1 MTKVPTFTRGEVLR
15 ASELNSLALAA
26 ANCAPPPDNSVG
38 KSAGG
43 GGLHTL
49 RFRPAGS
56 TVLLGGGDDGEVSF
70 HAGGWAEN
78 DAHQVTQGD
87 ALTARAETVSARAEL
102 CINAYLLPERVYDAA
117 PLDVWQPAEGEPAV
131 TVTLTQKR
139 EGEEELTESASYY
152 PVRAMLRVL
161 AKPTAE
167 GQRLAAVSMFYG
179 QPQPPVFKKGT
190 ACNNKEYEYPSSAV
204 VLPGKEWQS
213 VRLQQAAHFYPAGS
227 NYHANGYAWGIQAKM
242 DRFGAVSFQG
252 VSKARGIIRMGF
264 N

>member
-15 ASELNSLALAA
+15 AADLNSLALAA
-26 ANCAPPPDNSVG
+26 ANCTAPPDNSVG
-38 KSAGG
+38 KSASG

-49 RFRPAGS
+49 RFRPAGF
-56 TVLLGGGDDGEVSF
+56 TVLLGSADDGTLTL

-78 DAHQVTQGD
+78 DAHQVPQGD
-87 ALTARAETVSARAEL
+87 AITAPAGELPAGAEL
-102 CINAYLLPERVYDAA
+102 CINTYLTPAA
-117 PLDVWQPAEGEPAV
+117 AHDDPPLDVWQPAEGEPAV
-131 TVTLTQKR
+131 TLHDPY
-139 EGEEELTESASYY
+139 LTEANETDAAIIPY
-152 PVRAMLRVL
+152 PVRAVTRVL
-161 AKPTAE
+161 AEPTAE

-190 ACNNKEYEYPSSAV
+190 ACNNKEYKYPASAV

-242 DRFGAVSFQG
+242 DCFGHVSFQG
-252 VSKARGIIRMGF
+252 VSKARGIIRMGY

>member
-49 RFRPAGS
+49 RFRPAGF
-56 TVLLGGGDDGEVSF
+56 TVLLGGMDDGEVSF
-70 HAGGWAEN
+70 HAGAWAEN

-87 ALTARAETVSARAEL
+87 ALTSRAETVSAGAEL
-102 CINAYLLPERVYDAA
+102 CINAYLLPERVHDDA

-139 EGEEELTESASYY
+139 GGEAELTESASYY
-152 PVRAMLRVL
+152 PVRAMVRVL
-161 AKPTAE
+161 AEPTAE

-179 QPQPPVFKKGT
+179 QPQPPALLKGT
-190 ACNNKEYEYPSSAV
+190 GCTNKQGKYPTSAV
-204 VLPGKEWQS
+204 LLPGTEWQT
-213 VRLQQAAHFYPAGS
+213 VRLQQAAHYFPAGS

-242 DRFGAVSFQG
+242 DRFGQVSFQG
-252 VSKARGIIRMGF
+252 VSKPRGIIRLGY